1 MCHAR
6 SPFFISHWS
15 TIMWP
20 VYFKTKQNRSH
31 VIFLPKQWLPKT
43 YTKAANWAWPQ
54 CFLPPGPT
62 GVSITESSNS
72 PFQIL
77 IKLNSCLLSYNF
89 FICVFFFSSFY
100 YFLHLLLPCWSPD
113 CFDEWQVVSS
123 LTGKSLHVS
132 WVQIFVSLLC
142 KLSYLNFLC
151 SIAFKCK
158 KGIIMW

>member
-20 VYFKTKQNRSH
+20 VYLKTKQNRSH

-54 CFLPPGPT
+54 CLLPPGPT

-89 FICVFFFSSFY
+89 FICFFFFFPPFIISSIY
-100 YFLHLLLPCWSPD
+100 SY
-113 CFDEWQVVSS
+113 
-123 LTGKSLHVS
+123 HVEAPTAS
-132 WVQIFVSLLC
+132 MSGRW
-142 KLSYLNFLC
+142 YPR
-151 SIAFKCK
+151 
-158 KGIIMW
+158 

>member
-20 VYFKTKQNRSH
+20 VYLKTKQNRSH

-54 CFLPPGPT
+54 CLLPPGPT

-89 FICVFFFSSFY
+89 FICFFFF
-100 YFLHLLLPCWSPD
+100 LLLLFPPFTLTMLKPRQLRWVAGGILANGQVFAHVLSSNL
-113 CFDEWQVVSS
+113 CFLAVR
-123 LTGKSLHVS
+123 
-132 WVQIFVSLLC
+132 
-142 KLSYLNFLC
+142 
-151 SIAFKCK
+151 A
-158 KGIIMW
+158 